1 MSRPLEGIRVI
12 EMGLAVAGPL
22 AGQILGDMGADV
34 IKVEAPFSRP
44 IRPSEFVHAETGD
57 TPDPWNRVS
66 KFNELNRSKRSLTLD
81 LSHAKGKEILL
92 SLVEVSDIVLE
103 NFSSRVLGNLGL
115 GYEALKARN
124 PGIIL
129 VSMPGFGK
137 DGPYA
142 SRVAYGPGIDAM
154 SGLAHMSGYV
164 GGGPLKPG
172 NHYCDQNAG
181 VFAALGAM
189 AALRHRRLTGEGQ
202 QVELAMFEG
211 GIQTIGEALVAA
223 SVGVPVQAR
232 QGNRNESMAPHGVF
246 KCEGENNWVAI
257 AVRDDDEWLRLCG
270 VGEFAALAADE
281 RLRTVEGRLLNQDH
295 IEAAIS
301 AWCASQ
307 RPKDVEARLQA
318 VQVSAGAVLR
328 PSQMLSDP
336 HLKHRGSHP
345 FVDHQSVGKSPVPAV
360 AWHFG
365 LGPSPPTKPAP
376 LFGGDNAE
384 ILAGLLGYSG
394 QAIEALRESATIV
407 DSPTSGA

>member
-1 MSRPLEGIRVI
+1 MSRPLDGIRVI
-12 EMGLAVAGPL
+12 EIGLAVAGPL

-34 IKVEAPFSRP
+34 IKVEAPFGRP
-44 IRPSEFVHAETGD
+44 RRPSEFVHSETGD

-66 KFNELNRSKRSLTLD
+66 KFNELNRSKRSLALD

-103 NFSSRVLGNLGL
+103 NFSSRVMGNLGL
-115 GYEALKARN
+115 SYESLKARN
-124 PGIIL
+124 PRIIL
-129 VSMPGFGK
+129 VSMPGFGT
-137 DGPYA
+137 DGPYV
-142 SRVAYGPGIDAM
+142 SRVVYGPGIDAM

-189 AALRHRRLTGEGQ
+189 AALRHRRRTGEGQ

-223 SVGVPVQAR
+223 SVGVSVQAR
-232 QGNRNESMAPHGVF
+232 QGNRHEAMAPHGVF

-257 AVRDDDEWLRLCG
+257 AVRDDDEWLRLCT
-270 VGEFAALAADE
+270 VLEIAALAADNS
-281 RLRTVEGRLLNQDH
+281 LQTLQGRLANQDR
-295 IEAAIS
+295 IEAELS
-301 AWCASQ
+301 AWCAPQ
-307 RPKDVEARLQA
+307 TPKDVEARLQA
-318 VQVSAGAVLR
+318 AQVSAGAVLR

-336 HLKHRGSHP
+336 HLTHRGSHP
-345 FVDHQSVGKSPVPAV
+345 YVHHESMGKSPVPAV

-365 LGPSPPTKPAP
+365 TEPAPPTNPAP

-384 ILAGLLGYSG
+384 ILGSLLGYSAG
-394 QAIEALRESATIV
+394 VIESLRQSRTIV
-407 DSPTSGA
+407 DSPTSGV